1 MKGDREMS
9 YREMLEQNKE
19 EMIHSLRE
27 LVRIPSVKSTPLRTQ
42 DGTVY
47 PFGQDV
53 EEALQYTLNLGKQ
66 MGFASKN
73 VDHYCGHIEWKA
85 EESNAEI
92 FAIAAHLDV
101 VPEGDGWTHAPYGAE
116 MEDNYMFGRGTI
128 DDKGPVIACLYA
140 MKALK
145 DAGYRPSKTIRLILG
160 LDEETGNDSI
170 AYYLDREP
178 MPDFGITPDGD
189 FPLTNGEMGILTFQ
203 LLSRMKKYSPK
214 DGLVLSGLTAGTA
227 ANIVPN
233 KARAIVSASDKS
245 MLERVRTQVSD
256 FSSETGYDI
265 KTRKIGASLAIESK
279 GIGVHGATPDDGLNA
294 ISILMALLGKLSF
307 VGDEI
312 TEWINYYNEHIAF
325 SLHGEKMG
333 CALEDEESGKLILNV
348 GMMEINR
355 EMASATLNVRYP
367 VTYTGEDVYDGVEE
381 TLAHTSIGIL
391 KEMDEPPVYTPVDDE
406 YIQALLEIYQ
416 EETGDLEHRP
426 WIDSGGTYAKC
437 FRKMVAFGALFPGE
451 TDTMHRPD
459 ERIHLDSWM
468 KMTEIY
474 ASMLE
479 CICCEIG

>member
-1 MKGDREMS
+1 
-9 YREMLEQNKE
+9 
-19 EMIHSLRE
+19 
-27 LVRIPSVKSTPLRTQ
+27 
-42 DGTVY
+42 
-47 PFGQDV
+47 
-53 EEALQYTLNLGKQ
+53 
-66 MGFASKN
+66 
-73 VDHYCGHIEWKA
+73 
-85 EESNAEI
+85 
-92 FAIAAHLDV
+92 
-101 VPEGDGWTHAPYGAE
+101 
-116 MEDNYMFGRGTI
+116 
-128 DDKGPVIACLYA
+128 
-140 MKALK
+140 
-145 DAGYRPSKTIRLILG
+145 
-160 LDEETGNDSI
+160 
-170 AYYLDREP
+170 
-178 MPDFGITPDGD
+178 
-189 FPLTNGEMGILTFQ
+189 
-203 LLSRMKKYSPK
+203 
-214 DGLVLSGLTAGTA
+214 
-227 ANIVPN
+227 
-233 KARAIVSASDKS
+233 
-245 MLERVRTQVSD
+245 
-256 FSSETGYDI
+256 
-265 KTRKIGASLAIESK
+265 
-279 GIGVHGATPDDGLNA
+279 
-294 ISILMALLGKLSF
+294 MALLGKLSF